1 MTSPR
6 LIFEST
12 AHFLQSE
19 IQSVFRF
26 FRKSAVTPNLCAIIS
41 PRGEECGLVA
51 FQLVGRGKFP
61 GTGYVQDGAILQ
73 EFGRKWRKRR
83 RQIDYTDGRFIND
96 RVPGRA

>member
-1 MTSPR
+1 MTSPH

-12 AHFLQSE
+12 AHFLQSG
-19 IQSVFRF
+19 IQTVFRF
-26 FRKSAVTPNLCAIIS
+26 FRKSAANPNLCAIIS
-41 PRGEECGLVA
+41 PRGEKCGLVA
-51 FQLVGRGKFP
+51 NLHTFEIFNIYRIYLGA
-61 GTGYVQDGAILQ
+61 GTILQ